1 MESRMFTA
9 AAGASINRRNFLRI
23 AGLGG
28 AAAGTG
34 LLLSACGSSGSAAAA
49 SAAASASA
57 SGTGTYGSVGIQ
69 LSWVKDVQFAGEYF
83 AVEKGYYK
91 DAGFSTVN
99 LLAGGGQT
107 PTESVILA
115 GQALVGM
122 SSTPETAASVAQGA
136 GLKIIAV
143 GYQKNPYCLL
153 SLKERT
159 PITTVADLK
168 GKSVGV
174 SSDNQVTFEGF
185 LKANNLTS
193 SDVDIVA
200 TQYSVAPLEAG
211 KYDAQI
217 AFTTNEVITVEQDGY
232 TPVVLPFADNGLSF
246 ATNPY
251 FVTDDTL
258 ANKRDL
264 LKALFAAEIRGWADA
279 VQNPQQAAKYTVDI
293 FGKGQ
298 DLAVTEQMME
308 AQAANALMVSADT
321 NKNGLLTMT
330 DSLIS
335 DTIASLKVMGTN
347 VTAAQLFDFSLLQ
360 EVFQEHPDLIVK
372 LPVTAVA

>member
-23 AGLGG
+23 AGVSG

-34 LLLSACGSSGSAAAA
+34 LLLAACGSKGSTAAAAAA
-49 SAAASASA
+49 SSA
-57 SGTGTYGSVGIQ
+57 SGTGSYGSVAIQ

-83 AVEKGYYK
+83 AAEKGYYK
-91 DAGFSTVN
+91 DAGFSSVN

-122 SSTPETAASVAQGA
+122 SSTPEAAASVAQGA

-185 LKANNLTS
+185 LKANNLTTN
-193 SDVDIVA
+193 DVNIVA

-251 FVTDDTL
+251 FVTADTL

-264 LKALFAAEIRGWADA
+264 LKALFAAEIRGWTDA
-279 VQNPQQAAKYTVDI
+279 VRDPQQAAQYTVDI
-293 FGKGQ
+293 FGKDQ
-298 DLAVTEQMME
+298 DLAVTEQKME

-321 NKNGLLTMT
+321 NENGLLTMT

-347 VTAAQLFDFSLLQ
+347 VTAEGLFDFSVLK
-360 EVFQEHPDLIVK
+360 EIYQEHPDLIVK